1 MSLFMGPALILPEK
15 NWGACVSS
23 KHHYSGAPS
32 LHCALET
39 STLSY
44 PLLTA
49 RANKINRLPKCLP
62 SVRVVSCLYCCSPLW
77 FCIKYLF
84 FFFHFKV
91 ISLLLPSSLPW
102 RLCIRPGSHPVL
114 ATACHSPCSHSLF
127 LPHCSLSMLK
137 PARTPLPWLPSLLWF
152 LSGSSPSL
160 LLVILAPEFYLPRN
174 SLEKGSF
181 SFLIFN

>member
-1 MSLFMGPALILPEK
+1 MGPALILPEK

-62 SVRVVSCLYCCSPLW
+62 SVRVVSCLYCCSLLW

-102 RLCIRPGSHPVL
+102 RLCIRPGFPPP
-114 ATACHSPCSHSLF
+114 ACHR
-127 LPHCSLSMLK
+127 LP
-137 PARTPLPWLPSLLWF
+137 LPSLPLTISSSLFPFNVKTCQNATPLTSFTALVSQWF
-152 LSGSSPSL
+152 FSFPFIGDTGPWILPSHKLSGER
-160 LLVILAPEFYLPRN
+160 VF
-174 SLEKGSF
+174 F
-181 SFLIFN
+181 FFNF

>member
-15 NWGACVSS
+15 NWGACLYS

-84 FFFHFKV
+84 FFSILKLF
-91 ISLLLPSSLPW
+91 PYSSLP
-102 RLCIRPGSHPVL
+102 LSLEGSASGLGP
-114 ATACHSPCSHSLF
+114 TPC
-127 LPHCSLSMLK
+127 LPP
-137 PARTPLPWLPSLLWF
+137 PATPL
-152 LSGSSPSL
+152 
-160 LLVILAPEFYLPRN
+160 APTHYF
-174 SLEKGSF
+174 
-181 SFLIFN
+181 FLIVPFQC

>member
-1 MSLFMGPALILPEK
+1 MGPALILPEK

-39 STLSY
+39 STFSY
-44 PLLTA
+44 PPVNCTSKQNKQTAEMSPLSQSGLLPILLLTSLVLH
-49 RANKINRLPKCLP
+49 KVP
-62 SVRVVSCLYCCSPLW
+62 
-77 FCIKYLF
+77 F

-114 ATACHSPCSHSLF
+114 ATACHSPRSHSLF